1 MKRNILFILIFTF
14 HSISS
19 ACSRHIEIE
28 TIPDGYDSIP
38 VIKSVEPLLKEAS
51 GIADSKKNKG
61 MLWVEEDSGNPPQ
74 LHLLTH
80 EGKILKQVFIKNAIN
95 RDWEDICLADGK
107 IYIGDIGDN
116 AQVNDEYVIYI
127 FDEPLSTIDT
137 VFVFEKIRFRYVDGP
152 RDAEAF
158 FVDNLTKD
166 IYIITKRDNPSKV
179 YKLSYPYSDT
189 LLNIAEQVAALTYT
203 GVVSATVS
211 PNGKEI
217 ILKTYIGLQ
226 QYIRGA
232 NQTIVDALKNKYVA
246 LPYKMEPQGEAVC
259 FAANN
264 TGYFTLSEKGFGSV
278 VNLYFYRKK

>member
-1 MKRNILFILIFTF
+1 MKRNILFILIFVF
-14 HSISS
+14 HLISS

-28 TIPDGYDSIP
+28 IIPDGYDSIP
-38 VIKSVEPLLKEAS
+38 VIKSVEPLLREAS

-107 IYIGDIGDN
+107 LYIGDIGDN

-127 FDEPLSTIDT
+127 FDEPLSTVDT

-158 FVDNLTKD
+158 FVDDFTKD
-166 IYIITKRDNPSKV
+166 IYIITKRDNPLYY
-179 YKLSYPYSDT
+179 YKKRQSFKSIQAQLS
-189 LLNIAEQVAALTYT
+189 I
-203 GVVSATVS
+203 
-211 PNGKEI
+211 
-217 ILKTYIGLQ
+217 
-226 QYIRGA
+226 
-232 NQTIVDALKNKYVA
+232 
-246 LPYKMEPQGEAVC
+246 
-259 FAANN
+259 
-264 TGYFTLSEKGFGSV
+264 
-278 VNLYFYRKK
+278 